1 MRFLIALLL
10 ILAAVVGL
18 TYTFGGI
25 KLGLVTITP
34 TRLWNAQGENSYAY
48 LNGGAG
54 VQVTG
59 ECKSKSGLAI
69 LRLTDPDGL
78 QVAGQQCPKGAWSI
92 NMAGKGKIGSYRL
105 SIAYLDY
112 TGSLDLNVAR

>member
-10 ILAAVVGL
+10 IVAAVLGL

-25 KLGLVTITP
+25 KFGLVTLTP
-34 TRLWNAQGENSYAY
+34 TRMWNAQGESNYAY
-48 LNGGAG
+48 LNGGSG

-59 ECKSKSGLAI
+59 ECKSKSGFAI

-78 QVAGQQCPKGAWSI
+78 QVAGQQCPKGTWSI
-92 NMAGKGKIGSYRL
+92 NMAGKGKIGSYHL
-105 SIAYLDY
+105 NIAYLDY
-112 TGSLDLNVAR
+112 TGSLDLSVAR